1 MLGGGLGVKLL
12 LNIVIAA
19 VAYFLGN
26 ISPAI
31 LIGKIHGIDIR
42 KEGSGNAGTTNV
54 IRTLGLKSGL
64 ATLAVDVAKGI
75 VAAEIGKAIEPGFGI
90 FVAFIFVILGHCF
103 PALYD
108 FKGGKGVAT
117 TLGAALALSWQSALL
132 ALAIA
137 AIILIVVRIMSVA
150 SMIAVAAYP
159 FILYWILGAECVNR
173 EIYTGLTAVIAVF
186 VIVMHRENIGRLIR
200 GEEKKLSFGKKKE
213 N

>member
-1 MLGGGLGVKLL
+1 MSGSFFGGKLL
-12 LNIVIAA
+12 LNIIIAA
-19 VAYFLGN
+19 IAYFLGN

-54 IRTLGLKSGL
+54 IRILGIKAGL

-75 VAAEIGKAIEPGFGI
+75 AAAEIGKAIEPQFGI

-137 AIILIVVRIMSVA
+137 VIILLVVRIMSVA
-150 SMIAVAAYP
+150 SMIAVTAYP
-159 FILYWILGAECVNR
+159 FILYWMLGADCPNR
-173 EIYTGLTAVIAVF
+173 GLYAGLTAAIAAF

>member
-1 MLGGGLGVKLL
+1 MLGGGFAGRLL
-12 LNIVIAA
+12 LNLVIAA

-31 LIGKIHGIDIR
+31 LIGKLHGIDIR

-54 IRTLGLKSGL
+54 MRILGVKAGL
-64 ATLAVDVAKGI
+64 ATLAVDVAKGFA
-75 VAAEIGKAIEPGFGI
+75 AAEIGKAIEPQFGI

-132 ALAIA
+132 ALAVA
-137 AIILIVVRIMSVA
+137 VIILLAVRIMSVA
-150 SMIAVAAYP
+150 SIIAVASYP
-159 FILYWILGAECVNR
+159 VILYLTLGNECLNR
-173 EIYTGLTAVIAVF
+173 GIYTCLTAAIAVF
-186 VIVMHRENIGRLIR
+186 VIIMHRENIGRLIR